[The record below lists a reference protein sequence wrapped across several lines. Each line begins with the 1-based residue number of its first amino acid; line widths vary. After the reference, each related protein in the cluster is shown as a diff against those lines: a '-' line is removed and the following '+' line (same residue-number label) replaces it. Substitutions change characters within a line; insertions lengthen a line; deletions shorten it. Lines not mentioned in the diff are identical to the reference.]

1 MSSLRN
7 SAKEAH
13 LDAAK
18 ASILDIGWRRTTLTE
33 VARRAGV
40 SRMTIYRHWDDR
52 ERLLADLMTREW
64 VAILERASANSQEHE
79 SLDGFIDL
87 ALNVVEGLR
96 RNPLLRRIL
105 ELDPEMV
112 MPYILQRTGRSQ
124 KAMLELLEARIRLV
138 QASGQMRAGE
148 PEVLAR
154 TVALMLEGLLLSVDT
169 MKGRGITRAKLIE
182 ECRETMMRGLSC

>member
-182 ECRETMMRGLSC
+182 ECRETMMRGLS